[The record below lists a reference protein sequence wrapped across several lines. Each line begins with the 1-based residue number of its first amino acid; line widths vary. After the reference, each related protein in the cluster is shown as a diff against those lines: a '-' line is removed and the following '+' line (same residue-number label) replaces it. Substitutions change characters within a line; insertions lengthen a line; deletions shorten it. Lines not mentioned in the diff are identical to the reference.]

1 MARPVSTK
9 AIAKFRLEKAVIADL
24 EEMHWT
30 LRRETSEIVQDAI
43 VEYLAKN
50 APKPGK

>member
-9 AIAKFRLEKAVIADL
+9 ATVKFRLEKSVIADL

-30 LRRETSEIVQDAI
+30 LRKDSSEIVQDAVI
-43 VEYLAKN
+43 EYLAKN
-50 APKPGK
+50 APKSGK

>member
-9 AIAKFRLEKAVIADL
+9 ATVKFKLEKTTIADL

-30 LRRETSEIVQDAI
+30 LRKDISEIVQDAVI
-43 VEYLAKN
+43 EYLAKK
-50 APKPGK
+50 APKSGK

>member
-9 AIAKFRLEKAVIADL
+9 ATVKFRLEKNVIVDL

-30 LRRETSEIVQDAI
+30 LRKDVSEIVQDALI
-43 VEYLAKN
+43 EYMAKN
-50 APKPGK
+50 APKSDK

>member
-9 AIAKFRLEKAVIADL
+9 ATTKFRLEKSVIADV

-30 LRRETSEIVQDAI
+30 LRKDVSEIVQDALI
-43 VEYLAKN
+43 EYLAKN
-50 APKPGK
+50 APKSGK

>member
-9 AIAKFRLEKAVIADL
+9 ATVKFRLEKSVIADL

-30 LRRETSEIVQDAI
+30 LRKDTSEIVQNAI
-43 VEYLAKN
+43 IDYLAKN
-50 APKPGK
+50 APKSGK

>member
-9 AIAKFRLEKAVIADL
+9 STVKFRLEKSVIADL

-30 LRRETSEIVQDAI
+30 LRKDTSEIVQDAV
-43 VEYLAKN
+43 VEYLAKKT
-50 APKPGK
+50 PKSAK

>member
-9 AIAKFRLEKAVIADL
+9 STVKFRLEKSVIADL

-30 LRRETSEIVQDAI
+30 LRKDTSEIVQDAI
-43 VEYLAKN
+43 IDYLAKKT
-50 APKPGK
+50 PKSGK

>member
-9 AIAKFRLEKAVIADL
+9 ATVKFRLEKSVIADL

-30 LRRETSEIVQDAI
+30 LRKDTSEIVQNAVI
-43 VEYLAKN
+43 EYLAKN
-50 APKPGK
+50 TPKSAK

>member
-9 AIAKFRLEKAVIADL
+9 ATVKFRLEKSVIADL

-30 LRRETSEIVQDAI
+30 LRKDVSEIVQDAI
-43 VEYLAKN
+43 IEHIAKK
-50 APKPGK
+50 APKSAK

>member
-9 AIAKFRLEKAVIADL
+9 ATVKFRLEKSVIADL

-30 LRRETSEIVQDAI
+30 LRKDVSNIVQDAI
-43 VEYLAKN
+43 IEHLAKN
-50 APKPGK
+50 TPNSNK

>member
-9 AIAKFRLEKAVIADL
+9 ATVKFRLEKHIIADV

-30 LRRETSEIVQDAI
+30 LRKQPSEIVEEALI
-43 VEYLAKN
+43 EYLSKN
-50 APKPGK
+50 APKSGK

>member
-9 AIAKFRLEKAVIADL
+9 ATVKFRLSKAILADL

-30 LRRETSEIVQDAI
+30 LRKQPSEIVEEALI
-43 VEYLAKN
+43 NYLAKN
-50 APKPGK
+50 APKSGK

>member
-9 AIAKFRLEKAVIADL
+9 ATVKFRLEKSVIADV

-30 LRRETSEIVQDAI
+30 LRKESSEIVQEAI
-43 VEYLAKN
+43 IDYLAKN
-50 APKPGK
+50 APKSDK

>member
-9 AIAKFRLEKAVIADL
+9 ATVKFRLEKSVIADL

-30 LRRETSEIVQDAI
+30 LRKDTSEIVQDAI
-43 VEYLAKN
+43 IDYLAKN
-50 APKPGK
+50 APKSGK

>member
-9 AIAKFRLEKAVIADL
+9 ATVKFRLEKSVIADL

-30 LRRETSEIVQDAI
+30 LRKDTSEIVQDAVI
-43 VEYLAKN
+43 EYLAKN
-50 APKPGK
+50 APKSGK

>member
-9 AIAKFRLEKAVIADL
+9 TTVKFRLEKTVISDL

-30 LRRETSEIVQDAI
+30 LRKDTSEIVQDAVI
-43 VEYLAKN
+43 EYLANK
-50 APKPGK
+50 APKSGK